1 MASINRRDVV
11 TVTLQVIV
19 IIAGELLNVVAFRA
33 LIVPAKLLSG
43 GVVGMALLLNQLFG
57 LPIGL
62 QTLIYNIP
70 IFIWGYRVLGR
81 RFILLSIVGVGSFS
95 VLMDNVQ
102 LPPVTNE
109 MVLIAIFGGV
119 ITGIADGLI
128 MRTGGSTGGFD
139 IIGLIVS
146 RRSGF
151 PAGQIFIFS
160 NAIIIGIG
168 ALASGNI
175 ETAMFTLIMLYVA
188 SRVID
193 TFLSPTP
200 RRALLIISNKHEQIA
215 DKFLS
220 ALHRGVTYLEGVG
233 AYTGQEFR
241 VLMCVITRF
250 ELVEARQTIREIDP
264 DAFTVVLEASDV
276 MGRFDSKSPLQWLG
290 R

>member
-1 MASINRRDVV
+1 MATLKRRDVI
-11 TVTLQVIV
+11 TFTLQVIV
-19 IIAGELLNVVAFRA
+19 IIAGELLNVVAFRT

-70 IFIWGYRVLGR
+70 IFILGYRELGR

-95 VLMDNVQ
+95 ILMDNIQ
-102 LPPVTNE
+102 LPHITNE

-151 PAGQIFIFS
+151 PAGQVFIFF

-200 RRALLIISNKHEQIA
+200 RRALLIISNKHQQIA
-215 DKFLS
+215 EKFFS
-220 ALHRGVTYLEGVG
+220 ALRRGVTYLEGVG

-250 ELVEARQTIREIDP
+250 ELVEARQIIREIDP

-276 MGRFDSKSPLQWLG
+276 VGRFDSKSPLQWLG

>member
-11 TVTLQVIV
+11 TFTLQVIV
-19 IIAGELLNVVAFRA
+19 IIAGELLNVMAFRA

-193 TFLSPTP
+193 TFLLH
-200 RRALLIISNKHEQIA
+200 LL
-215 DKFLS
+215 
-220 ALHRGVTYLEGVG
+220 
-233 AYTGQEFR
+233 
-241 VLMCVITRF
+241 
-250 ELVEARQTIREIDP
+250 
-264 DAFTVVLEASDV
+264 TV
-276 MGRFDSKSPLQWLG
+276 RC
-290 R
+290 